1 MKNRVTKTRRFRVTP
16 KLLVVI
22 FVIGLFGIVAL
33 SCTKQV
39 APPVEDQEGVA
50 VLSYTRFLEEGSS
63 HFTLNKAAIVGDN
76 LEIEISGSG
85 CSGVTWKV
93 GLVDSEIIAKSLP
106 IQRYMRVTFE
116 NKELCLAY
124 FTKKYSFDLK
134 PIRVQGYNKIHI
146 DLNNWDSPLV
156 YTY

>member
-1 MKNRVTKTRRFRVTP
+1 MRKIRLMLLIGAVT
-16 KLLVVI
+16 LLAV
-22 FVIGLFGIVAL
+22 G
-33 SCTKQV
+33 CTKHIE
-39 APPVEDQEGVA
+39 APVNDQEGMA
-50 VLSYTRFLEEGSS
+50 VLSYTKFLEPGSS

-85 CSGVTWKV
+85 CSGMTWKV

-116 NKELCLAY
+116 NMELCLAY

-134 PIRVQGYNKIHI
+134 PIRVEGYNKIHI
-146 DLNNWDSPLV
+146 NLNNWDSPLI
-156 YTY
+156 YSY